1 MSEPGRAL
9 PSCRSRARHRTGPHR
24 LTRAVRHAGRL
35 LCGSLA
41 AGMATAATDLL
52 LEPSARW
59 WPALWPLPWWLTC
72 ASLLAWAVLRTR
84 EKAAQRPPDE
94 EEDLRGAWDTA
105 A

>member
-9 PSCRSRARHRTGPHR
+9 PTSRSRTRCHSGPER
-24 LTRAVRHAGRL
+24 LTRAVRYAGRL
-35 LCGSLA
+35 LCWSLA

-59 WPALWPLPWWLTC
+59 WPALWPLPWCLTC
-72 ASLLAWAVLRTR
+72 VSLSAWAVQRAR
-84 EKAAQRPPDE
+84 EKAAQSPL
-94 EEDLRGAWDTA
+94 EEDEFQDYWDRA